1 MAMWLGRGKEA
12 RRCYGF
18 DEVALVPGSLTI
30 NPEEVDTSWKLAD
43 YTLQVPIIAA
53 AMDGVVDTNF
63 AIQMGKKDGLA
74 ILNLEGV
81 QTRYENPDEVIHTII
96 TASDQEATRLVQ
108 KIYEEPIK
116 DELVYRRIKEIKE
129 AKVITAVSCVPQRSE
144 KLGQIAQEAGADIF
158 VIQSTVLTV
167 RHISIAYSCVDLGK
181 LCNKMKIPVILGNCV
196 TYEVALELMR
206 CGASAVLVGIGP
218 GSACTT
224 RAVLGIGVPQITA
237 TCDVAAA
244 RDFHYKQTGTYV
256 PIITD
261 GGMRRGGDT
270 CKAIAAGADAVVI
283 GSIFAGAE
291 EAAGQGYHWGMA
303 TPHPNLP
310 RGTRIRVG
318 VSGTL
323 QEILFGPARLDDGS
337 QNLMG
342 ALQTSMGNLGAQNIQ
357 QMQQVKMII
366 APSIQTEGKIFQ
378 AAQRV
383 GMGK

>member
-1 MAMWLGRGKEA
+1 MAMWLGRGREA

-53 AMDGVVDTNF
+53 AMDGVVDANF
-63 AIQMGKKDGLA
+63 AIQMGKKNGLA

-81 QTRYENPDEVIHTII
+81 QTRYENSEEVIDRIV
-96 TASDQEATRLVQ
+96 TAGDKQATSLVQ

-129 AKVITAVSCVPQRSE
+129 ANVLTAVSAVPQRSE
-144 KLGQIAQEAGADIF
+144 KLGEIAQEAGVDIF
-158 VIQSTVLTV
+158 VIQSTVLTAK
-167 RHISIAYSCVDLGK
+167 HISTKYAQVDLK
-181 LCNKMKIPVILGNCV
+181 KFCEKMKVPVILGNCV
-196 TYEVALELMR
+196 TYEVALELMG

-237 TCDVAAA
+237 TCDAAAA
-244 RDFHYKQTGTYV
+244 RDFYYKQTGKYV
-256 PIITD
+256 PVVTD
-261 GGMRRGGDT
+261 GGMRRGGDI

-291 EAAGQGYHWGMA
+291 EAAGKGYHWGMA

-310 RGTRIRVG
+310 RGTRIKVG
-318 VSGTL
+318 VTGTL

-378 AAQRV
+378 ATQRV